1 MNWAVRS
8 IADVEV
14 QVMAVQRAYEYS
26 SLAGENQGKSS
37 EYEQ

>member
-8 IADVEV
+8 MADVEV

-26 SLAGENQGKSS
+26 SIAGENLGKTG
-37 EYEQ
+37 E